1 MYALKHAM
9 RLMLYEDY
17 RYARALIYGESIVK
31 RVCFERKLNDS
42 LTMAKRVVN

>member
-17 RYARALIYGESIVK
+17 RYVRALIYGESIVK
-31 RVCFERKLNDS
+31 RACFERKLNDS